1 MFNPFPDLLIL
12 SFFAPFILRVAA
24 AIVLFVGAY
33 THYKTKGPNST
44 PLTVAHVIVGSMLFF
59 GWYTQY
65 AALLGMVGIAASY
78 MLPKRILK
86 IEPLPWATAFLLFA
100 IFLSLLVS
108 TAGAFAF
115 DLPL

>member
-1 MFNPFPDLLIL
+1 MFNPFPDLFYLG
-12 SFFAPFILRVAA
+12 FFAPTIVRMAA
-24 AIVLFVGAY
+24 AVVLLVGAY

-44 PLTVAHVIVGSMLFF
+44 PLAVAHVIVGGMLFF

-65 AALLGMVGIAASY
+65 AALLGMLGIAASY
-78 MLPKRILK
+78 VLPKRILK
-86 IEPLPWATAFLLFA
+86 IEPLPWATALLLFA